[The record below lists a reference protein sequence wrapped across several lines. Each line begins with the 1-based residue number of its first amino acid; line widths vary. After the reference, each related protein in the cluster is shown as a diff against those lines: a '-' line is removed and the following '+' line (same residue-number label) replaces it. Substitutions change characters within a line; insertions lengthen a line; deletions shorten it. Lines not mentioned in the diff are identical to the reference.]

1 MNFSTAKTAIASMS
15 NTTLLNT
22 QITSEEAKVMSVI
35 NALSNRDYTWRTLEG
50 VAEDCELSTD
60 DVAAIIFAL
69 IDSGKVSTKKLL
81 NSAGKKMYKVIGH
94 RKAEILPA
102 LPDEVQID
110 MDEVDE
116 VELQRISDEYDTEQN
131 EMDEMDN

>member
-1 MNFSTAKTAIASMS
+1 MNFSTAKTTIASMS

-60 DVAAIIFAL
+60 DAAAIIFAL

-116 VELQRISDEYDTEQN
+116 MDEVELQRISDEYDTEQN
-131 EMDEMDN
+131 ELDN